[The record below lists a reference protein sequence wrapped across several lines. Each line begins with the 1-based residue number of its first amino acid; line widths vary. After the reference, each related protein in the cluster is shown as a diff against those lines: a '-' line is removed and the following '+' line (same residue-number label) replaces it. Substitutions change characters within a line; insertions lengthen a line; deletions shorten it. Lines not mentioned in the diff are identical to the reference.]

1 MEITMKLVKEVEL
14 NRSVSWGSIIAG
26 VVTVM
31 AVSLL
36 LTTLGASLG
45 FSLLSPQSDDVFIN
59 GAG

>member
-1 MEITMKLVKEVEL
+1 MKLVKEVEL
-14 NRSVSWGSIIAG
+14 NRSVSWGSVIAG

>member
-1 MEITMKLVKEVEL
+1 MEPVKEAEL

-36 LTTLGASLG
+36 LTTLGSSLG
-45 FSLLSPQSDDVFIN
+45 FSMLS
-59 GAG
+59 